1 MTIRYEDQDGF
12 LDYDDVDDL
21 EIEENESDDEPWMID
36 NEEDEVPSYGKNYFP
51 QTSED

>member
-1 MTIRYEDQDGF
+1 MPMRYDENNNFFDD
-12 LDYDDVDDL
+12 LNDVDDL
-21 EIEENESDDEPWMID
+21 EVNDEPWMID